1 MTPPLTIQ
9 GERRVDS
16 PPMRKMIYFV
26 DHFLSYIN
34 TYIPYSPPRFNE
46 SLDIPIILTMTAPKQ
61 HKQRYYY
68 IFWSIATLSVVIGQ
82 INVFNAYNRLSENL
96 EILLIEQAREKILK
110 ASKESAE
117 VFDTEESSEDIN

>member
-1 MTPPLTIQ
+1 M
-9 GERRVDS
+9 
-16 PPMRKMIYFV
+16 
-26 DHFLSYIN
+26 
-34 TYIPYSPPRFNE
+34 
-46 SLDIPIILTMTAPKQ
+46 DIPIILTMTAPKQ

-82 INVFNAYNRLSENL
+82 INIINTYNRLSDNL
-96 EILLIEQAREKILK
+96 EFIIIEQAREKILK